1 MGKLKFIIES
11 SANPYAQYL
20 AASAVKIL
28 LTDHWLKIPG
38 EEKVAIKNYL
48 LNYLMNP
55 NIVQNQS
62 PEQRQVVKMMMLL
75 LAKIAKLAWF
85 DDPDIKNG
93 LVPDICKMLVQNNPA
108 HKLIGLQA
116 LDQIVVEMTYMTK
129 MKNLTLN
136 RRISLSFRDAAL
148 FDIYKNNL

>member
-1 MGKLKFIIES
+1 
-11 SANPYAQYL
+11 
-20 AASAVKIL
+20 
-28 LTDHWLKIPG
+28 
-38 EEKVAIKNYL
+38 
-48 LNYLMNP
+48 MNP

>member
-1 MGKLKFIIES
+1 
-11 SANPYAQYL
+11 
-20 AASAVKIL
+20 
-28 LTDHWLKIPG
+28 
-38 EEKVAIKNYL
+38 
-48 LNYLMNP
+48 
-55 NIVQNQS
+55 
-62 PEQRQVVKMMMLL
+62 MLL

-93 LVPDICKMLVQNNPA
+93 LIPEVTKILQIDNPQ

-136 RRISLSFRDAAL
+136 RRVSLSFRDAAL
-148 FDIYKNNL
+148 YGVYSNNLQFLKVLAE